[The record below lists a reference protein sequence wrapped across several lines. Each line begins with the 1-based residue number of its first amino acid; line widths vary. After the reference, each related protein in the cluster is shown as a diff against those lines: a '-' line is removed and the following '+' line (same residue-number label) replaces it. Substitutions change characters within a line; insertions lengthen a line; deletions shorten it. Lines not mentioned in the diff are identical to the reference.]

1 MEHILTAI
9 SLILQPYVLM
19 IIGIS
24 AIYGLFVGAI
34 PGLTATMATALLV
47 PVTFFMDPVPALAA
61 IVTMEAMAIFA
72 GDIPG
77 ALVRIPGTP
86 SSAAYVDESYAFTQK
101 GQAGF
106 VLGVDVTVAALGGM
120 IGSIILIFLA
130 PRLAEVAMQFTSFEY
145 FWLACIGLS
154 CSVLVT
160 KGSLLKGLVSLLIGL
175 MMTTVGVDITL
186 GYPRFTFGI
195 TDFLNGFTFIPAMI
209 GMFGVSEVMRNV
221 SSEDCAYAAT
231 GVQTKKMFAGVLKTI
246 RKYKFNVARSGLIG
260 TFVGILPGAGADIA
274 AWIAYAVSKKFSKE
288 PEKFGTGHIEGIVD
302 AGTANN
308 AGLGG
313 AWVPALVFGI
323 PGDSITAIVI
333 GVLFMKG
340 LRPGPMI
347 FQRTPEI
354 LYAVYV
360 TFILANLILIPFGV
374 VAIKTGSQMLRVPR
388 NMLMPAI
395 LMFCIVGSF
404 AINNTTFDVGV
415 MLACGILAY
424 FMEANDIPVAPAILG
439 IVLGNLLEDS
449 FMVSMIKSDWDL
461 TVFFHRPV
469 SAVLGV
475 ITVILW
481 SGPFIAVFRMWRLD
495 TKNARSNSKECRP
508 TVDEV
513 P

>member
-1 MEHILTAI
+1 MMLEHIYTAI
-9 SLILQPYVLM
+9 SLIAQPYVLLVIAM
-19 IIGIS
+19 S
-24 AIYGLFVGAI
+24 AFYGLFVGAI

-47 PVTFFMDPVPALAA
+47 PVTFFMDTVPALAA

-86 SSAAYVDESYAFTQK
+86 SSAAYVGESYALTQK
-101 GQAGF
+101 GRAGF
-106 VLGVDVTVAALGGM
+106 VLGVDVTVAAIGGL
-120 IGSIILIFLA
+120 IGAIILILLA
-130 PRLAEVAMQFTSFEY
+130 PMLAEVAMKFTSFEY

-154 CSVLVT
+154 CAVLVT
-160 KGSLLKGLVSLLIGL
+160 KGSLIKGMVSLLIGL
-175 MMTTVGVDITL
+175 FMTTVGVDITL
-186 GYPRFTFGI
+186 GFPRFTFGV
-195 TDFLNGFTFIPAMI
+195 TDFLNGFNFIPAMI

-221 SSEDCAYAAT
+221 SSGDLSFKI
-231 GVQTKKMFAGVLKTI
+231 VSVKTKKIFAGIGRTV
-246 RKYKFNVARSGLIG
+246 RKYKLNVARSGIVG

-274 AWIAYAVSKKFSKE
+274 AWIAYALSKKFSKE
-288 PEKFGTGHIEGIVD
+288 PEKYGTGHIEGIVD

-308 AGLGG
+308 AALGG

-347 FQRTPEI
+347 FQQTPEI

-360 TFILANLILIPFGV
+360 TFILANVILIPFGV
-374 VAIKTGSQMLRVPR
+374 MAIKAGNQMLRVPR

-404 AINNTTFDVGV
+404 AINNTAFDVGI
-415 MLACGILAY
+415 MLGTGVLAY
-424 FMEANDIPVAPAILG
+424 FMEANDIPVAPA
-439 IVLGNLLEDS
+439 VLGLVLGRLLEDS
-449 FMVSMIKSDWDL
+449 FMVSMIKSEWDL

-469 SAVLGV
+469 SAILGV
-475 ITVILW
+475 VTIILW
-481 SGPFIAVFRMWRLD
+481 SSPFIGVLRARWR
-495 TKNARSNSKECRP
+495 RQ
-508 TVDEV
+508 
-513 P
+513 

>member
-1 MEHILTAI
+1 MENILTAV
-9 SLILQPYVLM
+9 SLIVQPYVL
-19 IIGIS
+19 IVICIS
-24 AIYGLFVGAI
+24 ALYGLFVGAI

-47 PVTFFMDPVPALAA
+47 PVTFFMDPVPALAT

-86 SSAAYVDESYAFTQK
+86 SSAAYVEESYAMTQK

-106 VLGVDVTVAALGGM
+106 VLGVDVTVAAIGGL
-120 IGSIILIFLA
+120 IGAVILIMLA
-130 PRLAEVAMQFTSFEY
+130 PMLAEVAMQFTSFEY

-160 KGSLLKGLVSLLIGL
+160 KGSLLKGLISLLIGL

-186 GYPRFTFGI
+186 GYPRFTFGV

-221 SSEDCAYAAT
+221 SSEDVAFTVGA
-231 GVQTKKMFAGVLKTI
+231 VQTKKMFSGIGRTL
-246 RKYKFNVARSGLIG
+246 RKYKLNIGRAGLLG
-260 TFVGILPGAGADIA
+260 TFVGILPGAGADIG
-274 AWIAYAVSKKFSKE
+274 AWIAYAVSKRFSKDAD
-288 PEKFGTGHIEGIVD
+288 KYGTGHIEGIVD

-347 FQRTPEI
+347 FQQTPEI

-360 TFILANLILIPFGV
+360 TFILANIILIPFGIM
-374 VAIKTGSQMLRVPR
+374 AIKAGSQMLRIPR

-395 LMFCIVGSF
+395 LLFCIVGSF

-439 IVLGNLLEDS
+439 IVLGRLLEDS

-461 TVFFHRPV
+461 TIFFQRPV
-469 SAVLGV
+469 SAILGV

-481 SGPFIAVFRMWRLD
+481 SSPFIATFRSWR
-495 TKNARSNSKECRP
+495 RESKQAGGR
-508 TVDEV
+508 
-513 P
+513 

>member
-1 MEHILTAI
+1 MMLEHIYTAI
-9 SLILQPYVLM
+9 SLIAQPYVLLVIAM
-19 IIGIS
+19 S
-24 AIYGLFVGAI
+24 AFYGLFVGAI

-47 PVTFFMDPVPALAA
+47 PVTFFMDTVPALAA

-86 SSAAYVDESYAFTQK
+86 SSAAYVDESYALTQK
-101 GQAGF
+101 GKASF
-106 VLGVDVTVAALGGM
+106 VLGVDVTVAAIGGL
-120 IGSIILIFLA
+120 IGAIILILLA
-130 PRLAEVAMQFTSFEY
+130 PMLAEVAMKFTSFEY

-154 CSVLVT
+154 CAVLVT
-160 KGSLLKGLVSLLIGL
+160 KGSLIKGMVSLLIGL
-175 MMTTVGVDITL
+175 FMTTVGVDITL
-186 GYPRFTFGI
+186 GFPRFTFGV
-195 TDFLNGFTFIPAMI
+195 TDFLNGFNFIPAMI

-221 SSEDCAYAAT
+221 SSGDLSFKI
-231 GVQTKKMFAGVLKTI
+231 VSVKTKKIFAGIGRTL
-246 RKYKFNVARSGLIG
+246 RKYKLNVARSGIVG

-274 AWIAYAVSKKFSKE
+274 AWIAYALSKKFSKE
-288 PEKFGTGHIEGIVD
+288 PEKYGTGHIEGIVD

-347 FQRTPEI
+347 FQQTPEI

-360 TFILANLILIPFGV
+360 TFILANVILIPFGV
-374 VAIKTGSQMLRVPR
+374 MAIKAGSQMLRVPR

-404 AINNTTFDVGV
+404 AINNTAFDVGI
-415 MLACGILAY
+415 MLGTGALAY
-424 FMEANDIPVAPAILG
+424 FMEANDIPVAPA
-439 IVLGNLLEDS
+439 VLGLVLGRLLEDS
-449 FMVSMIKSDWDL
+449 FMVSMIKSEWDL

-469 SAVLGV
+469 SAILGV
-475 ITVILW
+475 VTIILW
-481 SGPFIAVFRMWRLD
+481 SSPFIGVLRARWR
-495 TKNARSNSKECRP
+495 RQ
-508 TVDEV
+508 
-513 P
+513 

>member
-1 MEHILTAI
+1 MIVEHISTAI
-9 SLILQPYVLM
+9 SLIAKPYVLFVIAM
-19 IIGIS
+19 S
-24 AIYGLFVGAI
+24 AAYGLFVGAI

-86 SSAAYVDESYAFTQK
+86 SSAAYVEESYALTLQGK
-101 GQAGF
+101 ASL
-106 VLGVDVTVAALGGM
+106 VLGVDVTVAAIGGL
-120 IGSIILIFLA
+120 IGAIILILLA
-130 PRLAEVAMQFTSFEY
+130 PMLAEVAMKFTSFEY

-154 CSVLVT
+154 CAVLVT
-160 KGSLLKGLVSLLIGL
+160 KGSLIKGMVSLLIGL
-175 MMTTVGVDITL
+175 FMTTVGVDITL
-186 GYPRFTFGI
+186 GFPRFTFGI
-195 TDFLNGFTFIPAMI
+195 TDFLNGFNFIPAMI

-221 SSEDCAYAAT
+221 SSGELSFTIASVKT
-231 GVQTKKMFAGVLKTI
+231 ERLFAGIGKVL
-246 RKYKFNVARSGLIG
+246 RKYKVNIGRAGLIG
-260 TFVGILPGAGADIA
+260 TFVGILPGAGADIG
-274 AWIAYAVSKKFSKE
+274 AWIAYAVSKRFSRE

-347 FQRTPEI
+347 FTRTPEI
-354 LYAVYV
+354 LYAVYIA
-360 TFILANLILIPFGV
+360 FILANLVLIPFGIL
-374 VAIKTGSQMLRVPR
+374 AIKGGSQMLRVPR

-395 LMFCIVGSF
+395 LMFCVVGSF
-404 AINNTTFDVGV
+404 AINNTTFDVGI
-415 MLACGILAY
+415 MLGTGILAY
-424 FMEANDIPVAPAILG
+424 FMEANDIPVAPAVLG
-439 IVLGNLLEDS
+439 IVLGRLLEDS
-449 FMVSMIKSDWDL
+449 FMVSMIKSEWDL

-469 SAVLGV
+469 SALLGV
-475 ITVILW
+475 ITIILW
-481 SGPFIAVFRMWRLD
+481 ASPFIGALR
-495 TKNARSNSKECRP
+495 ARRRNK
-508 TVDEV
+508 
-513 P
+513 

>member
-1 MEHILTAI
+1 MENILTAI
-9 SLILQPYVLM
+9 SLIFQPYVMM
-19 IIGIS
+19 IIAIS
-24 AIYGLFVGAI
+24 ALYGLFVGSI

-86 SSAAYVDESYAFTQK
+86 SSAAYVDESYALTQK

-106 VLGVDVTVAALGGM
+106 VLGVDVTVAAIGGL
-120 IGSIILIFLA
+120 IGAVILILLA
-130 PRLAEVAMQFTSFEY
+130 PMLAEVAMQFTSFEY

-160 KGSLLKGLVSLLIGL
+160 KGSLLKGLISLLIGL
-175 MMTTVGVDITL
+175 AMTQVGVDITL
-186 GYPRFTFGI
+186 GYPRFTFGV
-195 TDFLNGFTFIPAMI
+195 TEFLNGFTFIPAMI

-221 SSEDCAYAAT
+221 SSEDCAYDAR
-231 GVQTKKMFAGVLKTI
+231 GVQTRKMFSGIFKTLK
-246 RKYKFNVARSGLIG
+246 RYKLNIARSGLIG
-260 TFVGILPGAGADIA
+260 TFVGILPGAGADIG
-274 AWIAYAVSKKFSKE
+274 AWIAYAVSKKFSKQ
-288 PEKFGTGHIEGIVD
+288 PEKYGTGHIEGIVD

-347 FQRTPEI
+347 FQQTPEI

-360 TFILANLILIPFGV
+360 TFILANLLLIPFGV
-374 VAIKTGSQMLRVPR
+374 MAIKAGSQMLRVPR

-404 AINNTTFDVGV
+404 AINNTVFDVGV
-415 MLACGILAY
+415 MVVCGIMAY

-439 IVLGNLLEDS
+439 IVLGRLLEDS

-475 ITVILW
+475 ITIILW
-481 SGPFIAVFRMWRLD
+481 SGPFIAVFRKWRQD
-495 TKNARSNSKECRP
+495 VKDADAENKACKPNIDD
-508 TVDEV
+508 VI
-513 P
+513 

>member
-1 MEHILTAI
+1 MMFEHIQTAI
-9 SLILQPYVLM
+9 LLIAKPYVILVIAM
-19 IIGIS
+19 S
-24 AIYGLFVGAI
+24 AAYGLFVGAI

-86 SSAAYVDESYAFTQK
+86 SSAAYVEESYALTLQGK
-101 GQAGF
+101 ASL
-106 VLGVDVTVAALGGM
+106 VLGVDVTVAAIGGL
-120 IGSIILIFLA
+120 IGAIILILLA
-130 PRLAEVAMQFTSFEY
+130 PMLAEVAMKFTSFEY

-154 CSVLVT
+154 CAVLVT
-160 KGSLLKGLVSLLIGL
+160 KGSLIKGMVSLLIGL
-175 MMTTVGVDITL
+175 FMTMVGVDITL
-186 GYPRFTFGI
+186 GFPRFTFGI
-195 TDFLNGFTFIPAMI
+195 TDFLNGFNFIPAMI

-221 SSEDCAYAAT
+221 SSGDLSYKIASVKTE
-231 GVQTKKMFAGVLKTI
+231 KLFAGIGKVL
-246 RKYKFNVARSGLIG
+246 RKYKVNIGRAGLIG

-274 AWIAYAVSKKFSKE
+274 AWIAYAVSKRFSRE

-360 TFILANLILIPFGV
+360 AFILANLILIPFGIL
-374 VAIKTGSQMLRVPR
+374 AIKGGSQMLRVPR

-395 LMFCIVGSF
+395 LMFCVVGSF
-404 AINNTTFDVGV
+404 AINNTTFDVGI
-415 MLACGILAY
+415 MLGTGILAY
-424 FMEANDIPVAPAILG
+424 FMEANDIPVAPAVLG
-439 IVLGNLLEDS
+439 IVLGRLLEDS
-449 FMVSMIKSDWDL
+449 FMVSMIKSEWDL
-461 TVFFHRPV
+461 AVFFHRPV

-475 ITVILW
+475 ITIFLW
-481 SGPFIAVFRMWRLD
+481 ASPFIGALR
-495 TKNARSNSKECRP
+495 ARRRNK
-508 TVDEV
+508 
-513 P
+513 

>member
-1 MEHILTAI
+1 MTEHIFTAI
-9 SLILQPYVLM
+9 TLVFQPYVLVV
-19 IIGIS
+19 ICIS
-24 AIYGLFVGAI
+24 ALYGLFVGAI
-34 PGLTATMATALLV
+34 PGLTATMAAALLV

-86 SSAAYVDESYAFTQK
+86 SSAAYVEDSYALTQK
-101 GQAGF
+101 GQAGL
-106 VLGVDVTVAALGGM
+106 VLGVDATVAAIGGM
-120 IGSIILIFLA
+120 IGSVILILLA

-145 FWLACIGLS
+145 FFLACIGLS
-154 CSVLVT
+154 CAVLVT
-160 KGSLLKGLVSLLIGL
+160 KGSLVKGLISLLIGL
-175 MMTTVGVDITL
+175 FMSTVGVDITL

-195 TDFLNGFTFIPAMI
+195 TDFLNGFNFIPAMI

-221 SSEDCAYAAT
+221 SAGDLSFSVA
-231 GVQTKKMFAGVLKTI
+231 VTKTQKLFSGITRVVRRYKVNVI
-246 RKYKFNVARSGLIG
+246 RAGLIG

-274 AWIAYAVSKKFSKE
+274 AWICYAVSKKFSKE

-360 TFILANLILIPFGV
+360 TFILANLILIPFAV
-374 VAIKTGSQMLRVPR
+374 LAIRAGSQMLRVPR
-388 NMLMPAI
+388 KIPPPAI
-395 LMFCIVGSF
+395 LMFCGVGAF
-404 AINNTTFDVGV
+404 AINNAVFDVII
-415 MLACGILAY
+415 MLATGVLAY

-439 IVLGNLLEDS
+439 LVLGPLLEDS

-461 TVFFHRPV
+461 FFFFHRPV
-469 SAVLGV
+469 SGVLGLLTLL
-475 ITVILW
+475 IWL
-481 SGPFIAVFRMWRLD
+481 SPLIAVFRR
-495 TKNARSNSKECRP
+495 KHRP
-508 TVDEV
+508 NL
-513 P
+513 

>member
-1 MEHILTAI
+1 MTMFEHIYVAI
-9 SLILQPYVLM
+9 SLMAHPYVLFVIAM
-19 IIGIS
+19 S
-24 AIYGLFVGAI
+24 AVYGLFVGAI

-47 PVTFFMDPVPALAA
+47 PITFFMDPVPALAA

-86 SSAAYVDESYAFTQK
+86 SSAAYVNDSYALSQQGKT
-101 GQAGF
+101 GF
-106 VLGVDVTVAALGGM
+106 VLGVDVTVAAIGGL
-120 IGSIILIFLA
+120 IGAMILILLA
-130 PRLAEVAMQFTSFEY
+130 PMLAEVAMKFTCFEY
-145 FWLACIGLS
+145 FWLASIGLS
-154 CSVLVT
+154 CAVLVSR
-160 KGSLLKGLVSLLIGL
+160 GSLVKGLVSLLIGL
-175 MMTTVGVDITL
+175 FMTTVGVDITL

-195 TDFLNGFTFIPAMI
+195 TNFLNGFNFIPAMI

-221 SSEDCAYAAT
+221 SSGELSFSGISAKT
-231 GVQTKKMFAGVLKTI
+231 EKMFAGVGRVL
-246 RKYKFNVARSGLIG
+246 RRYKVNIGRSGIVG
-260 TFVGILPGAGADIA
+260 TFVGVLPGAGADIA
-274 AWIAYAVSKKFSKE
+274 AWISYALSKKFSKE

-347 FQRTPEI
+347 FQQTPEI
-354 LYAVYV
+354 LYAVYL
-360 TFILANLILIPFGV
+360 TFILANLILVPFGLL
-374 VAIKTGSQMLRVPR
+374 AIKAGSQMLRIPR

-404 AINNTTFDVGV
+404 AINNTTFDVGI
-415 MLACGILAY
+415 MLGTGILAY
-424 FMEANDIPVAPAILG
+424 FMEANDIPVAPA
-439 IVLGNLLEDS
+439 VLGLVLGHLLEDS

-461 TVFFHRPV
+461 TVFFQRPV
-469 SAVLGV
+469 SAILGV
-475 ITVILW
+475 VSIILW
-481 SGPFIAVFRMWRLD
+481 SSPLIAVLR
-495 TKNARSNSKECRP
+495 ARWKRQQR
-508 TVDEV
+508 
-513 P
+513 

>member
-1 MEHILTAI
+1 MMIENIQTALT
-9 SLILQPYVLM
+9 LILQPHVLWVV
-19 IIGIS
+19 GL
-24 AIYGLFVGAI
+24 AAVYGLFVGAI

-47 PVTFFMDPVPALAA
+47 PVTFFMDPIPALAA

-77 ALVRIPGTP
+77 ALIRIPGTP
-86 SSAAYVDESYAFTQK
+86 SSAAYVDESYELTKK
-101 GQAGF
+101 GRAGF
-106 VLGVDVTVAALGGM
+106 VLGVDVTVAAIGGL
-120 IGSIILIFLA
+120 IGSLILILLA
-130 PRLAEVAMQFTSFEY
+130 PRLAEVAMRFTSYEY

-154 CSVLVT
+154 CAVLVSKKSLV
-160 KGSLLKGLVSLLIGL
+160 KGMLSLLIGL

-195 TDFLNGFTFIPAMI
+195 TDFLNGFNFIPAMI

-221 SSEDCAYAAT
+221 ESGDLSFKVVAAKAEKLFV
-231 GVQTKKMFAGVLKTI
+231 GIGKTL
-246 RKYKFNVARSGLIG
+246 RRYKVNIVRGGLIG
-260 TFVGILPGAGADIA
+260 TFVGVLPGAGADIA
-274 AWIAYAVSKKFSKE
+274 AWICFALSKKFSKE

-308 AGLGG
+308 AALGG

-354 LYAVYV
+354 LYAVYIA
-360 TFILANLILIPFGV
+360 FILANLILIPFGLM
-374 VAIKTGSQMLRVPR
+374 AIKAGSQMLRVPR
-388 NMLMPAI
+388 NILMPAI

-404 AINNTTFDVGV
+404 AINNTAFDVGI
-415 MLACGILAY
+415 MLACGVLAY
-424 FMEANDIPVAPAILG
+424 FMEANDIPVAPA
-439 IVLGNLLEDS
+439 VLGLVLGEMLEDN
-449 FMVSMIKSDWDL
+449 FMVSMIKCDWDL
-461 TVFFHRPV
+461 TFFFKRPV

-475 ITVILW
+475 ITIALW
-481 SGPFIAVFRMWRLD
+481 LSPLLTTFRQR
-495 TKNARSNSKECRP
+495 RP
-508 TVDEV
+508 KTNH
-513 P
+513 PA